1 LEVAVAKDF
10 TFDDYRRGLDQVLR
24 DFDQIF
30 EASMKSPAG
39 QMFADPSEEDLA
51 LALNRLPRM
60 TATMTEEERRALIRL
75 PRMTAAM
82 TGKERYM
89 LQLIWQSVQSRQI
102 IDAMTDEERS
112 NPDLIDSSRRT
123 RIATNSGTEP
133 QEVEKLLAGFDQLRA
148 ARRGLT
154 HWRLF
159 KMVWNTGIGRAV
171 ITMLL
176 VLVIAFLVIACIL
189 LWIVVGHWVQ

>member
-1 LEVAVAKDF
+1 
-10 TFDDYRRGLDQVLR
+10 
-24 DFDQIF
+24 
-30 EASMKSPAG
+30 
-39 QMFADPSEEDLA
+39 MFDPSEEDLA
-51 LALNRLPRM
+51 LALDRLPRM
-60 TATMTEEERRALIRL
+60 TAAMTDEERRALIRL

-82 TGKERYM
+82 NGKERCM
-89 LQLIWQSVQSRQI
+89 LDLIWHSVQSRQI

-123 RIATNSGTEP
+123 RIADNSGTEP

-159 KMVWNTGIGRAV
+159 KIVFGGLWNAGV
-171 ITMLL
+171 IPMLL
-176 VLVIAFLVIACIL
+176 VVVICFSSSHL
-189 LWIVVGHWVQ
+189 LWSWSIGSSDRHSKTEKVRKQLVAPVTSQASSQARPGQSGSFEADGPSHS